1 MTGNGR
7 EHLIEPRSG
16 RACANLALN
25 DRMEEAEHR
34 FADVLVGQGLR
45 HGTDGYGRLAE
56 GFADDAELF
65 HGIGGRLEGGMFP
78 GTQVQ
83 HHGGQELLHGLVATG
98 MHAPEPLVGDPLV
111 GGMLVHDV
119 QRVMI
124 LEQHVRRVEDADHG
138 QAPIGELLRLVR
150 RPVLEERAR
159 LHAGH
164 RPGSIGRGW
173 FLANLEAPTALVRG
187 AAPAVGRPRDGF
199 RITRFPWRPLCEGVP
214 DG

>member
-1 MTGNGR
+1 VPARTSPSMIAWRRPSTASRMSLSARGCGTERTAMTSR
-7 EHLIEPRSG
+7 RRVRRRC
-16 RACANLALN
+16 RAVPW
-25 DRMEEAEHR
+25 HR
-34 FADVLVGQGLR
+34 RQARRR
-45 HGTDGYGRLAE
+45 HV
-56 GFADDAELF
+56 
-65 HGIGGRLEGGMFP
+65 P

-164 RPGSIGRGW
+164 GPGSIGRGW